1 MANKVIKGITIEIGG
16 ETTKLGKALDQVN
29 TKSKNLQDELKQVN
43 KLLKLDPGNVELLKQ
58 KQEILNQSIGE
69 TKNKLN
75 TLKMAQSQVQEQF
88 DKGEIT
94 AEQYRAFQREI
105 TETEKRLKSL
115 TKQAESF
122 GNTMSQKLEVAG
134 SKVKAVGDKVTNAGK
149 AFMPASAMATTALV
163 GVTKTAVD
171 FESAFAGVT
180 KTVDGTDEQLA
191 EIRQGLLDLSKVTS
205 SSAIEIAGVAEAA
218 GQLGVKTEDVLSFT
232 KVMVELGDSTNLSA
246 EEAATALAQLYNV
259 TGESMDSVENFG
271 SALVALGN
279 NSATTERDIM
289 NMATRI
295 ASSGTQV
302 GLTSQEILGL
312 SATLASVGL
321 EAEGGGSAISTVI
334 TNIDKAVATNGKTLS
349 TWAQTA
355 NMSVTEFKNL
365 WEKDTMSAIQAVIKG
380 MGDAKA
386 GGENLNVLLDELN
399 VSNIRQTDTMKRLA
413 SAGDLLNDE
422 LALSNKAWDENSA
435 LTNEA
440 QKRYATTGAK
450 LTQLK
455 NTFTELATKLGDI
468 LLPIVKGLVDKL
480 SGLVNWLT
488 NLSPTT
494 QKVILT
500 ITGLVAALGPALIII
515 GKIISSVGSIIT
527 VCGKIPGLLSKI
539 PGFFTMI
546 GTAFKTLMTLITSHP
561 IIAIITAV
569 IAVLV
574 LLWNNCQPFREF
586 IIGLGQKVAEVMTA
600 IGGWFMSVWND
611 YIKPVWD
618 QVQPYFQLLWE
629 GIQQVFSVVVE
640 VLGGYFSMAWENIKV
655 VWDLVVGYFQMIW
668 ENIKLIFGVVGD
680 ILSGDFSGAWEKI
693 KQIWNNVVG
702 FFGNVWDGIK
712 QIFANVGSFFSGIF
726 SKAWEAIKNIFRP
739 VGEFFGNIWNT
750 IKEKFTNIGQKIGEA
765 VSGAFKGAV
774 NGVLSAVENV
784 VNFPIRAINKLIDVI
799 NAVPGISLGHLN
811 EFKLPR
817 LAEGA
822 YVTKPTLAEIG
833 EGGEPEI
840 VAPESKL
847 KEIMAQTL
855 KENNTRNAYTEALE
869 KKLLTILNTYLPQI
883 ASTSQKEIILD
894 DGTLVAKI
902 TPKIDKSLGNL
913 YTRRNRGG

>member
-134 SKVKAVGDKVTNAGK
+134 SKVKAVGDKVTSAGK

-702 FFGNVWDGIK
+702 FFGKVWDGIK

-750 IKEKFTNIGQKIGEA
+750 IKEKFTNIGQKIGQA

>member
-702 FFGNVWDGIK
+702 FFGKVWDGIK